1 MDTASFIKEIGG
13 GLSAVVIVVQFL
25 ALLRLYNRKEAL
37 HDKLLSVVTQN
48 GAEAR
53 EMHSKTL
60 DAMAALTTA
69 NAQFEKDFGKANLDR
84 IRNFK

>member
-25 ALLRLYNRKEAL
+25 ALVRLYNQKEAL
-37 HDKLLSVVTQN
+37 HDKLLGVVTQN
-48 GAEAR
+48 GVEAR

-60 DAMAALTTA
+60 DALAALTAATQAANTTA
-69 NAQFEKDFGKANLDR
+69 QASLAALER
-84 IRNFK
+84 RP

>member
-25 ALLRLYNRKEAL
+25 ALMRLYNQKETL
-37 HDKLLSVVTQN
+37 HDKLLGVVTQN
-48 GAEAR
+48 GVEAR

-60 DAMAALTTA
+60 DALAALTTA
-69 NAQFEKDFGKANLDR
+69 TQAANTTAQASLAALERRL
-84 IRNFK
+84 

>member
-25 ALLRLYNRKEAL
+25 ALMRLYTQKETL
-37 HDKLLSVVTQN
+37 HEKRLEDATRH

-53 EMHSKTL
+53 EMHEKTL
-60 DAMAALTTA
+60 EALAALTAATQAANTTA
-69 NAQFEKDFGKANLDR
+69 QASLAALERRL
-84 IRNFK
+84 